1 VSDKLRGY
9 AHRVDIA
16 ADADNIWLAL
26 TNVQHLKRWCS
37 PTADIKARPGGLF
50 RASVDR
56 VIELEAH
63 IDVFE
68 PGRRLRLIYLPT
80 SELPPGDTAIVDDF
94 ILDTTPLAHH
104 GPGGPMGQ
112 PGKPMGQPETIV
124 RLLGSGIPSTPD
136 WDAQYRRLRMGWQA
150 AMTRLKVFVE
160 KQLAPTGTG

>member
-1 VSDKLRGY
+1 M
-9 AHRVDIA
+9 DIA
-16 ADADNIWLAL
+16 ADAGKVWLAL
-26 TNVQHLKRWCS
+26 TNVEHLKRWCS
-37 PTADIKARPGGLF
+37 PAADIKARPGGLF

-80 SELPPGDTAIVDDF
+80 SELPPADSAIVDDF
-94 ILDTTPLAHH
+94 ILDATLAHP
-104 GPGGPMGQ
+104 GPVPAGDSLAGRSVTRPT
-112 PGKPMGQPETIV
+112 GQPETIV

-160 KQLAPTGTG
+160 KQLVTGSPTGTG

>member
-16 ADADNIWLAL
+16 ADADKVWLAL
-26 TNVQHLKRWCS
+26 TNVDHLKRWCS
-37 PTADIKARPGGLF
+37 PAADIKARPGGLF

-56 VIELEAH
+56 VVELEAH

-68 PGRRLRLIYLPT
+68 PGRRLRLIYLPS
-80 SELPPGDTAIVDDF
+80 SELPPADSAIVDDF
-94 ILDTTPLAHH
+94 ILDATP
-104 GPGGPMGQ
+104 
-112 PGKPMGQPETIV
+112 PETIV

-160 KQLAPTGTG
+160 KQMATGAATGTG

>member
-1 VSDKLRGY
+1 MSDKPRGY

-16 ADADNIWLAL
+16 AETEKVWRAL
-26 TNVQHLKRWCS
+26 TTPECLTLWCS
-37 PTADIKARPGGLF
+37 PRADVKAKPGGLF

-68 PGRRLRLIYLPT
+68 AGRRLRLIYLPT
-80 SELPPGDTAIVDDF
+80 KELPPSDTAIVDDL
-94 ILDTTPLAHH
+94 ILDPTE
-104 GPGGPMGQ
+104 PG
-112 PGKPMGQPETIV
+112 TIV

-136 WDAQYRRLRMGWQA
+136 WDAQYKRLRLGWQA

-160 KQLAPTGTG
+160 RQMGDKA

>member
-1 VSDKLRGY
+1 MSDKLRGY

-16 ADADNIWLAL
+16 ADADKVWLAL

-37 PTADIKARPGGLF
+37 PAADIKARAGGLF

-80 SELPPGDTAIVDDF
+80 SELPPADSAIVDDF
-94 ILDTTPLAHH
+94 ILDATPLAHQ
-104 GPGGPMGQ
+104 GPQ
-112 PGKPMGQPETIV
+112 TIV

-160 KQLAPTGTG
+160 KQLDVGSPTGTG